1 MDAIVTAGG
10 IPRIDDPLYSYTQG
24 GFKVLLELAGKPMI
38 QWVLEAVSGSAH
50 VERLFVIGLPAPLPA
65 TFTKPVTFLTSK
77 GNLLENIRAAAGEV
91 LKVNPG
97 TEQVLLV
104 SGDVPAVTTA
114 MIDWMIAQAAQ
125 SKEDIYYP
133 VIERAA
139 MERRFPGAN
148 RTYLKLKDRVVCGG
162 DVMVINPALA
172 ADHHP
177 LWKQIVAA
185 RKNPLKQASLLG
197 ANLLFGLLL
206 GRLTLDKAATQVSR
220 RLAIRG
226 RAVLCPYPEIG
237 MDVDKP
243 SQLELLRKDL
253 AARVQ

>member
-10 IPRIDDPLYSYTQG
+10 IPKADDPLYSYTQG

-38 QWVLEAVSGSAH
+38 QWVLEAISGSAH
-50 VERLFVIGLPAPLPA
+50 VERIFVIGLPAPLPA
-65 TFTKPVTFLTSK
+65 AFARPVTFLTGK
-77 GNLLENIRAAAGEV
+77 GDLLENIRAATREL
-91 LKVNPG
+91 LKVDPG
-97 TEQVLLV
+97 TKQALLV
-104 SGDVPAVTTA
+104 AGDVPAVTTA
-114 MIDWMIAQAAQ
+114 MIDWMIGQAAQ
-125 SKEDIYYP
+125 SQADIYYP

-148 RTYLKLKDRVVCGG
+148 RTYLKLKDMAVCGG
-162 DVMVINPALA
+162 DVMVINPAVA
-172 ADHHP
+172 AENHP
-177 LWKQIVAA
+177 LWEQIVAA

-197 ANLLFGLLL
+197 ANLLFSLLL
-206 GRLTLDKAATQVSR
+206 GRLTLEKAVTQVSQ